1 MNLLQTMRKKNTE
14 LLSDVIL
21 QVLKEQHLDKPL
33 NEKRLIDAWP
43 LVLGEN
49 ILKYTSGLSIKNRIL
64 YVNLTSSVLRHDLFL
79 SREQIKNSLNKQV
92 GVEVIVDIVFR

>member
-1 MNLLQTMRKKNTE
+1 VKLGTMRKKNTE

-43 LVLGEN
+43 LVLGDN
-49 ILKYTSGLSIKNRIL
+49 IMKYTSGLSIKNRIL
-64 YVNLTSSVLRHDLFL
+64 YVTLTSSVLRHDLFL

>member
-1 MNLLQTMRKKNTE
+1 MRKKNTE
-14 LLSDVIL
+14 LLSDVIR

-43 LVLGEN
+43 LVLGNN
-49 ILKYTSGLSIKNRIL
+49 IVQYTSELSIKNRIL
-64 YVNLTSSVLRHDLFL
+64 YVSLTSSVLRHDLFL